1 MTVNHVTVNQFR
13 LMQGLRASFGPKK
26 SHVKRGFELLTGRRQ
41 TEWKE
46 PLGET
51 QKLWDDLVC
60 KDYLLLNG

>member
-1 MTVNHVTVNQFR
+1 MTVNHKTVNRFR
-13 LMQGLRASFGPKK
+13 LNENLGASLGPKK

-51 QKLWDDLVC
+51 QKLWVRTQD